1 MIFRELKKTY
11 DGKIALNISELSL
24 EKGKIYAVIGANGCG
39 KSTLAKLIC
48 GSVKGDSGYISCP
61 NTRIGYMPQK
71 CYAFK
76 MSTRKNLHI
85 NRSAKNSL
93 ERENMLMQTLKIAAL
108 ADADAKKLSGG
119 ETARMALARLL
130 MNDYELLILDEP
142 TAAMDMES
150 TLLAEKLIEEYRE
163 QNGCTVFLITHSLSQ
178 AMRLADY
185 VLFLSDG
192 ELAEYGSAEDV
203 LSSPKDERTKKF
215 LEFSKL

>member
-1 MIFRELKKTY
+1 MIFKELKKTY
-11 DGKIALNISELSL
+11 DGKIALNIPELSL

-48 GSVKGDSGYISCP
+48 GSIKADSGYIRCT

-71 CYAFK
+71 CYAFN
-76 MSTRKNLHI
+76 MSTRKNLRI
-85 NRSAKNSL
+85 NRSGKNSM
-93 ERENMLMQTLKIAAL
+93 ECENELMQKLKITFL

-150 TLLAEKLIEEYRE
+150 TLLAEKLIEEYRK
-163 QNGCTVFLITHSLSQ
+163 QHSCTVLLITHSLSQ
-178 AMRLADY
+178 ARRLADY

-192 ELAEYGSAEDV
+192 ELVEYGGAEDV

-215 LEFSKL
+215 LEFSNL